1 VRSYKVTPEDFGVPR
16 APLEALLGSGA
27 AENARIIRGILD
39 GEPGPRRDIVL
50 ANAAA
55 ALVAAGLAGD
65 FREGARLAAQSIDS
79 GAATA
84 KLDALIAF
92 TNA

>member
-1 VRSYKVTPEDFGVPR
+1 V
-16 APLEALLGSGA
+16 
-27 AENARIIRGILD
+27 
-39 GEPGPRRDIVL
+39 
-50 ANAAA
+50 

-65 FREGARLAAQSIDS
+65 FREGARLAAQSIGS